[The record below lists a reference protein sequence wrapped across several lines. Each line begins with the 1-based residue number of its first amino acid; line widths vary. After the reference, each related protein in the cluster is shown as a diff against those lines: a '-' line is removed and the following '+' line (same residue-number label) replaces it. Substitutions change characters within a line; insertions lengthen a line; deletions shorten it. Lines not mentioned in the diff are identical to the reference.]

1 VSETGAV
8 ASDGGPTGD
17 AYAGLTA
24 LLGEAASKSSLLW
37 VRPTPERAWPAWY
50 IWREPSA
57 YVVSGPG
64 EQQLPALAGPVDLIF
79 RSKDTWARLL
89 TLRASA
95 TTVGPED
102 PDWPEIAGA
111 LKTERLNAPDP
122 DGLLARWAATNTI
135 TRLTPQGGVVE
146 SPGSY
151 DESSGAAAP
160 PPTEATTAG
169 WAPWH
174 VGGRRTTK
182 RNARKIARR
191 GRE

>member
-1 VSETGAV
+1 MSET
-8 ASDGGPTGD
+8 DE
-17 AYAGLTA
+17 YAGLTA

-50 IWREPSA
+50 VWREPSA

-64 EQQLPALAGPVDLIF
+64 EQQLPPLTGAVDLIF

-89 TLRASA
+89 TLRATA
-95 TTVGPED
+95 TTVPPED
-102 PDWPEIAGA
+102 PDWAEVAAA
-111 LKTERLNAPDP
+111 LKAERLNAPDP
-122 DGLLARWAATNTI
+122 GGLLARWAAGNTI
-135 TRLTPQGGVVE
+135 TRLTPSGGVVE

-160 PPTEATTAG
+160 APTEATTTS

>member
-1 VSETGAV
+1 VSETGPA
-8 ASDGGPTGD
+8 TGEVPAGAD
-17 AYAGLTA
+17 YAGMTA
-24 LLGEAASKSSLLW
+24 LVGEAASKSSLLW

-50 IWREPSA
+50 IWRDPSA

-64 EQQLPALAGPVDLIF
+64 EQQLPPLAGPVDLIL

-95 TTVGPED
+95 TTVAPDD
-102 PDWPEIAGA
+102 PDWPEIAAA
-111 LKTERLNAPDP
+111 LKLDRLNAPDP

-146 SPGSY
+146 RPGSY

-160 PPTEATTAG
+160 PPTEATTAS

-174 VGGRRTTK
+174 LRGRRRTR